1 MAIIYLENLFFCN
14 TICLFAFWS
23 KEFNF
28 VIYISGLETYYDIY
42 FLPFFY
48 FLVSVV
54 IPTRYYCDFF
64 IINFINQP
72 MFIINSS
79 GPITF

>member
-1 MAIIYLENLFFCN
+1 MAIIYLENLFCCN
-14 TICLFAFWS
+14 TICLFAFLS
-23 KEFNF
+23 KEFIF
-28 VIYISGLETYYDIY
+28 VIYILGLETYYDVY

-48 FLVSVV
+48 FLDSVV

-79 GPITF
+79 RPITF